1 MRKFSIQP
9 DFSHLFSNL
18 TTLQW
23 DSPLSFSQHAFLL
36 CLRSDFCLFKSFKC
50 WKKKWQFE
58 NACFWD
64 EWLNCLEQLESMKMM
79 PSAAFTFIFILLQQ
93 LSFYFLFHQKSALT
107 HKCKDQQ
114 RAVLL
119 ISSEHRPLWA
129 GRVSENEMRKAIFTL
144 ISLCIFISFHLLQLK
159 QCLLKGK
166 LASLFTLHSN
176 DVLFWKSRCSNE
188 DAVCLC
194 HLNTVHHTQHVHSEN
209 ETSFPF
215 SF

>member
-1 MRKFSIQP
+1 MLLHLNCSENIWLNHFLLNFTVRKFSIQP

-50 WKKKWQFE
+50 WKKMTIWK
-58 NACFWD
+58 CMFWD

-107 HKCKDQQ
+107 HKCKDRQ

-129 GRVSENEMRKAIFTL
+129 GRVSENEMRKSIFTL
-144 ISLCIFISFHLLQLK
+144 ISLCIFIFTATQTMSSQRKISLIVYTAFKWCLIMEK
-159 QCLLKGK
+159 QM
-166 LASLFTLHSN
+166 
-176 DVLFWKSRCSNE
+176 
-188 DAVCLC
+188 
-194 HLNTVHHTQHVHSEN
+194 Q
-209 ETSFPF
+209 
-215 SF
+215 